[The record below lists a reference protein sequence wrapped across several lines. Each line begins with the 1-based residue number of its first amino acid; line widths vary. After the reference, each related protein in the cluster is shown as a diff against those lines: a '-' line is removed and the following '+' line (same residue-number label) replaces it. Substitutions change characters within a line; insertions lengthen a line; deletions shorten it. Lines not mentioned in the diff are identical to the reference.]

1 MSSLYTSD
9 PQKRHTFSA
18 PKASLSRLRAAALP
32 PVMRFVHHIDRKTLL
47 TLPANKAI
55 IDTDIIIC
63 LKCRHRN
70 AAAAGMYLRRLLR
83 RKKESGMDEENR
95 ARPENSIEIGPLEK
109 TGTNCSPLST
119 AATWSR
125 FCPAPKSCTCSST
138 GTVVFHTPSCR
149 GGGQAQVVC
158 ARRAQQGY
166 AEKP

>member
-9 PQKRHTFSA
+9 PRNGTLLSA

-70 AAAAGMYLRRLLR
+70 AARRGHVFAAASPAQKGVREWM
-83 RKKESGMDEENR
+83 KK
-95 ARPENSIEIGPLEK
+95 
-109 TGTNCSPLST
+109 T
-119 AATWSR
+119 A
-125 FCPAPKSCTCSST
+125 PAPKT
-138 GTVVFHTPSCR
+138 
-149 GGGQAQVVC
+149 A
-158 ARRAQQGY
+158 
-166 AEKP
+166 